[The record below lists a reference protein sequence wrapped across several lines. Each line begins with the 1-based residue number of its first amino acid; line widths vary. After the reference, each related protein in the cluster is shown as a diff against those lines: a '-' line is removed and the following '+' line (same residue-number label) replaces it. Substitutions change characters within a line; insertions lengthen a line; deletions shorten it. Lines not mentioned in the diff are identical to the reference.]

1 MNRIVR
7 HDLDIR
13 RTVMNTESRTGRTDR
28 IPFVSPLLVHAVPAV
43 FVLLLLAAAC
53 AVAGGGD
60 RKGTA
65 AADQLLVPVGARGIA
80 LGSSCV
86 AGISG
91 VNALYYNPAGLA
103 ATPHSVDAMFSQTS
117 SFDNDGISTAAIGVR
132 FEGFGH
138 IGLSIKAF
146 SFADIPYTDERNPD
160 GSGAVYSPTFVSVGI
175 TYARALTDR
184 IRAGLTTHLVSEE
197 LNRVSAF
204 GVAFDIGLQYHG
216 LAGIQGLQ
224 LGVALKHL
232 GGNMQYDGPGLYRNV
247 NEIGSDRTGQ
257 MLKIEAAGSQ
267 LPTSLEL
274 GLGYATVLAADHS
287 LSFSSSFEN
296 NNFLNDSY
304 RLGIEYG
311 FKDMLYLR
319 ASWSLAGDDKAD
331 VFGEKSYIFGPAI
344 GAGVRQDAGGLLL
357 SFDYAYR
364 SSDVF
369 AGNHVFTLGASF

>member
-1 MNRIVR
+1 MNRIER
-7 HDLDIR
+7 HDFAIR
-13 RTVMNTESRTGRTDR
+13 RTVMNTPSRIGRVARASR
-28 IPFVSPLLVHAVPAV
+28 ISSRVARHIPAV
-43 FVLLLLAAAC
+43 LALLLFAAAC
-53 AVAGGGD
+53 ATAGGGD

-86 AGISG
+86 AGIGG

-103 ATPHSVDAMFSQTS
+103 ATQYSVDAMFSQTS
-117 SFDNDGISTAAIGVR
+117 SFDNDGISTAAVGVR

-146 SFADIPYTDERNPD
+146 SIADIPYTDERNPD

-197 LNRVSAF
+197 MNRVSAF

-257 MLKIEAAGSQ
+257 LLKIEAAGSQ

-274 GLGYATVLAADHS
+274 GVGYAAVLAADHA

-304 RLGIEYG
+304 RMGVEYA

-319 ASWSLAGDDKAD
+319 ASWSLAGDDNTD

-344 GAGVRQDAGGLLL
+344 GAGVKQNAGGVML

-364 SSDVF
+364 ASKVF
-369 AGNHVFTLGASF
+369 AGNHVFTLGAAF